1 MGDRCRFYMRKLTGL
16 HNCLTLASK
25 ERGDFKG
32 LEAGARERGRTTNR
46 EENPSENMVDGSK
59 HVPSA

>member
-1 MGDRCRFYMRKLTGL
+1 MRKLTGL

-46 EENPSENMVDGSK
+46 EGNPTENVVDGNK